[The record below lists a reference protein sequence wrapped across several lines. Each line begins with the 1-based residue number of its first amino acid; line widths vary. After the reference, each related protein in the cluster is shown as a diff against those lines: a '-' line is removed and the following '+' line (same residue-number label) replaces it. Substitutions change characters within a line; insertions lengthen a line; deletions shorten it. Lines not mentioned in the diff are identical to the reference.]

1 MTPSVIDQGGE
12 PRENHTWFIT
22 VKLVKIKTK
31 DKSILHITKEKMG
44 CYHHRCKNNI

>member
-1 MTPSVIDQGGE
+1 MTPSVIDQRGA

-31 DKSILHITKEKMG
+31 DKNILYITKEKLEY
-44 CYHHRCKNNI
+44 YHHKCKNNI